1 MMSWLEA
8 FGLTV
13 AIEAP
18 LVALAAPAGKRRDAA
33 IDSLAFN
40 LMTHPC
46 AWWSAQHWPEHWTA
60 IELAVLAA
68 ETVGYALATRIGW
81 RRGFV
86 LAAVAN
92 VVTAALSFA
101 LM

>member
-1 MMSWLEA
+1 MISWATA
-8 FGLTV
+8 FLMTV
-13 AIEAP
+13 GIEAP

-33 IDSLAFN
+33 IDSLALN

-46 AWWSAQHWPEHWTA
+46 AWWSVQQWPAQWTA

-68 ETVGYALATRIGW
+68 ETCGYALASRVGW

-92 VVTAALSFA
+92 VVTAALSFVFV
-101 LM
+101 

>member
-1 MMSWLEA
+1 LRWCW
-8 FGLTV
+8 
-13 AIEAP
+13 AP
-18 LVALAAPAGKRRDAA
+18 SSCPSA
-33 IDSLAFN
+33 SSS
-40 LMTHPC
+40 HPGR
-46 AWWSAQHWPEHWTA
+46 ANHRSQHWPEHWTA

-92 VVTAALSFA
+92 VVTAALSVA